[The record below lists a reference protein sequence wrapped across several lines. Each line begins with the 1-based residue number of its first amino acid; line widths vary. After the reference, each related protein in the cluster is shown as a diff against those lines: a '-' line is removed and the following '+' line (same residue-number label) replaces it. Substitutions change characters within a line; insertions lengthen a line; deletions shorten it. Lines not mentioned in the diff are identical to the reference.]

1 MGSNHSIVTS
11 QLSQL
16 ETTATNAHTVAQQ
29 ASTAAQQAA
38 QAATAASNSVQVSN
52 ATMSAIQTAQAS
64 IQSSLQGHTT
74 ELSTLSASCAAANS
88 SVTSLSSQHASEV
101 QNLQSQLSALTGASN
116 SVTDLETEL
125 SRVDGRITSV
135 SNNGGLTRAVVDQL
149 IQEVVHASASWP
161 IGSGVY
167 TIPAGATSINN
178 SLVVRVTALENGGG
192 PAADDTPME
201 SSRMEIFIIDEAGTV
216 QTVNFVLD
224 AVDGTQ
230 SVLASGTVND
240 ATWDAASNALLLPNP
255 SSGVVIP
262 SGEPKFATWNR
273 TFYVVASLS
282 QLNQFNTILRHV
294 PSGGGIGDEGST
306 VLWWPGTGESGTLR
320 TYIGTTG
327 GYSDISVVHPFPAL
341 DTPFLITFAHT
352 NDRVLLLV
360 NGVHIGGS
368 PKTQALPTPDQSN
381 TTGAMRWFD
390 AEGGSIGMQGKAYS
404 IRAYDGVHD
413 DSAIAVVKSE
423 LEAELGFTF

>member
-1 MGSNHSIVTS
+1 MGIFI
-11 QLSQL
+11 L
-16 ETTATNAHTVAQQ
+16 
-29 ASTAAQQAA
+29 
-38 QAATAASNSVQVSN
+38 
-52 ATMSAIQTAQAS
+52 
-64 IQSSLQGHTT
+64 
-74 ELSTLSASCAAANS
+74 
-88 SVTSLSSQHASEV
+88 
-101 QNLQSQLSALTGASN
+101 
-116 SVTDLETEL
+116 D
-125 SRVDGRITSV
+125 D
-135 SNNGGLTRAVVDQL
+135 
-149 IQEVVHASASWP
+149 
-161 IGSGVY
+161 
-167 TIPAGATSINN
+167 AGA
-178 SLVVRVTALENGGG
+178 
-192 PAADDTPME
+192 
-201 SSRMEIFIIDEAGTV
+201 V
-216 QTVNFVLD
+216 QTVDFVLD
-224 AVDGTQ
+224 TADGTQ
-230 SVLASGTVND
+230 SVLAAGTVND
-240 ATWDAASNALLLPNP
+240 ATWDAGSNALVLPNP

-294 PSGGGIGDEGST
+294 PSGGGIDDEGST
-306 VLWWPGTGESGTLR
+306 VVWWPGTGESGTLR

-368 PKTQALPTPDQSN
+368 PKTQALPTPDQTN